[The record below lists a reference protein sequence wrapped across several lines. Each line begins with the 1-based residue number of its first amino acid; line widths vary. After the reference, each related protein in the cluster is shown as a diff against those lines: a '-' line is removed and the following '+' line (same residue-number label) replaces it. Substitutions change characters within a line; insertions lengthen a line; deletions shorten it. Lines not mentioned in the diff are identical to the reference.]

1 MTLQEEPWQRQHPS
15 NFLEKVSTMEL
26 AKQNKKPM
34 YGVHTNAQNTGNKT
48 IEFQILYDEEKKI
61 SYRNMVGWDS
71 HLEPGREKGTVCCS
85 IET

>member
-1 MTLQEEPWQRQHPS
+1 MLQRTSSMTLEEEPWQRQHPS

-48 IEFQILYDEEKKI
+48 IEF
-61 SYRNMVGWDS
+61 
-71 HLEPGREKGTVCCS
+71 
-85 IET
+85 